1 MTNKIKIIF
10 YSFLITYYCLSI
22 IFIYLS
28 NNFNQ
33 VNMEIKI
40 TNNQILK
47 VLEVLSWI
55 IFIGLCIEA
64 GAMVV
69 NTFISLFITPDSVG
83 NFWKGKEYL
92 SSLYQYDYGYFMVVA
107 IIMCIV
113 AILKAIMFYL
123 IIKMFV
129 SKKLDFYK
137 PFSLELKQ
145 FISSLSYL
153 ALGIGLFSISG
164 GKYFEFIS
172 KQGLQAINLQML
184 NLEGADVWLF
194 MAVILFIISQIVKKG
209 IEIQTENELT
219 I

>member
-1 MTNKIKIIF
+1 
-10 YSFLITYYCLSI
+10 
-22 IFIYLS
+22 
-28 NNFNQ
+28 
-33 VNMEIKI
+33 MEIKI

-47 VLEVLSWI
+47 VLEILSWI
-55 IFIGLCIEA
+55 IFIGLCVEA
-64 GAMVV
+64 GAIVV
-69 NTFISLFITPDSVG
+69 NTFISLFINPAGVE

-129 SKKLDFYK
+129 SKNLDFYK
-137 PFSLELKQ
+137 PFSLELRQ
-145 FISSLSYL
+145 FITRLSYL
-153 ALGIGLFSISG
+153 AFGIGLFSISG
-164 GKYFEFIS
+164 DRYSELLS
-172 KQGLQAINLQML
+172 KQGLQAANLQLL
-184 NLEGADVWLF
+184 NLQGADVWLF
-194 MAVILFIISQIVKKG
+194 MAVILFIISNIVKKG